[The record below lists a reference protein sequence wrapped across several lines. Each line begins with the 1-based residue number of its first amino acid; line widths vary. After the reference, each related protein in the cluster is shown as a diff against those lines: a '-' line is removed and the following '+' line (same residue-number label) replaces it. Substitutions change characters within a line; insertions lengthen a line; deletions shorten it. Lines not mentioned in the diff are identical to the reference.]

1 MSDEHSEPISRLDM
15 QATSGPG
22 PYLPLGQSQQSS
34 QVPMNPQYFTMTNI
48 SYRIAVKMA
57 NFSFESH
64 FLLDYNSVAADWAF
78 EKGAR

>member
-48 SYRIAVKMA
+48 SYRIA